1 MKKGLGFT
9 LIELLIVVGVLA
21 TLSTVVFVA
30 LNPAQRFMDARN
42 SRRVTDVNSIL
53 TAVHQC
59 IVDNGGSLTTCGIA
73 DTTKHTLGTDAA
85 NLDLST
91 YLAAYLKKMP
101 QDPSTGSLTDTGYAI
116 QADANNLITVFADDA
131 EGGEIIEASR

>member
-1 MKKGLGFT
+1 MKKRLGFT

-30 LNPAQRFMDARN
+30 LNPAQRFLDARN

-53 TAVHQC
+53 TAIHQC
-59 IVDNGGSLTTCGIA
+59 IVDNGGSLTACGIA
-73 DTTKHTLGTDAA
+73 DTTKHTLGTDAG
-85 NLDLST
+85 NLNLST
-91 YLAAYLKKMP
+91 YLAPYLKKMP
-101 QDPSTGSLTDTGYAI
+101 QDPSTGSLLDTGYAI

-131 EGGEIIEASR
+131 EGGELIEASR

>member
-53 TAVHQC
+53 TAVHEC
-59 IVDNGGSLTTCGIA
+59 IVDNGGSLTACGIT
-73 DTTKHTLGTDAA
+73 DTTKYTLGTGTG
-85 NLDLST
+85 NLNLAT
-91 YLAAYLKKMP
+91 YLAAYLKKIP
-101 QDPSTGSLTDTGYAI
+101 QDPSTGAAEDTGYAI